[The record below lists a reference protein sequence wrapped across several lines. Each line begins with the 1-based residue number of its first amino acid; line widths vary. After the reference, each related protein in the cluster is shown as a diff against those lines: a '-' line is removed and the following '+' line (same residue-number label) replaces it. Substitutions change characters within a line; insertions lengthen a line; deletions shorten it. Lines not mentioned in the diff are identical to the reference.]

1 MALHTMSCDIFIEKW
16 LIWLPGRGAVWETDH
31 SNSQAVKSPIIWWM
45 VYLPNRWGETC
56 IEIERAGFFGTC
68 PGHGNRLE
76 IWIIRLCSPSGS
88 KLEMN
93 SSCEWFSAANN
104 AARRVYH
111 PWLSCSRGG
120 KKKWVYRLRGFTP
133 VWIPTPAA
141 DAPQRSWTKV
151 WRLVINPLCFEVISL
166 CAEKKLSHIIIM
178 AKTIICSPLFPLTG
192 GPCFCTLMYHKWTI

>member
-56 IEIERAGFFGTC
+56 IEIKRAGFFGTC

-120 KKKWVYRLRGFTP
+120 KKKMGLSIARLHTCVDSYTSR
-133 VWIPTPAA
+133 
-141 DAPQRSWTKV
+141 R
-151 WRLVINPLCFEVISL
+151 
-166 CAEKKLSHIIIM
+166 
-178 AKTIICSPLFPLTG
+178 CSSKILNKSVAT
-192 GPCFCTLMYHKWTI
+192 CD

>member
-1 MALHTMSCDIFIEKW
+1 MSCDIFIEKW

-56 IEIERAGFFGTC
+56 IEIKRAGLFFFLFGTC

-93 SSCEWFSAANN
+93 SSCEWFSTANN
-104 AARRVYH
+104 AVRRVYH
-111 PWLSCSRGG
+111 PWLSCSGG
-120 KKKWVYRLRGFTP
+120 VGDGFIDCEASHLCGFLHQPP
-133 VWIPTPAA
+133 VLLKDLEQKCGDLWLIPSA
-141 DAPQRSWTKV
+141 
-151 WRLVINPLCFEVISL
+151 
-166 CAEKKLSHIIIM
+166 
-178 AKTIICSPLFPLTG
+178 
-192 GPCFCTLMYHKWTI
+192 